1 MTIQTTS
8 KRMAVPFVDLHAQY
22 ASIEQ
27 EVNVAIK
34 SVLERSDFILG
45 HALDQFETEFANYIG
60 TEFAIGVD
68 SGMSA
73 LMLILRALKIG
84 PGDEVITS
92 ANTFI
97 ATALTISGVGATP
110 VLVDVDPETF
120 TLDLEKLERAVT
132 SRTRAI
138 MPVHLFG
145 HPEDMDP
152 IMELAQRHNL
162 FVIEDACQSHGA
174 RYKGKM
180 TGSFGNAAAYSFYPA
195 KNLGAYGDGGMIVT
209 NDPAL
214 RESIQLLRN
223 YGQTA
228 KYHHAVQGYNNRL
241 DTLQAAVLRVKL
253 QYLDGWNAARRE
265 HADLYDELLAGSGV
279 ALPPRMPEAEPV
291 WHLYAIRTDHRDEL
305 REFLQERGI
314 SSGIHYPIPIHLQP
328 AYQDLGL
335 HAGDFPVSERDAERM
350 LSLPMYAEL
359 SDEQIHYVADAVHEF
374 GEAHGLTSS
383 QFSSGR

>member
-1 MTIQTTS
+1 MTIQTKPMS
-8 KRMAVPFVDLHAQY
+8 VPFVDLHAQY
-22 ASIEQ
+22 ASIEA
-27 EVNVAIK
+27 EVNLAIK
-34 SVLERSDFILG
+34 TVLERGDFILG
-45 HALDQFETEFANYIG
+45 QALEQFEADFAAFIG

-73 LMLILRALKIG
+73 LMLALRGLKIG

-110 VLVDVDPETF
+110 VLVDVDPETY
-120 TLDLEKLERAVT
+120 TLDLDKLERAIT
-132 SRTRAI
+132 PKTKAI

-152 IMELAQRHNL
+152 IMEMAKRHNL
-162 FVIEDACQSHGA
+162 FIIEDACQSHGA
-174 RYKGKM
+174 TYKGKT
-180 TGSFGNAAAYSFYPA
+180 TGTFGDAAAYSFYPA

-209 NDPAL
+209 SDSEL

-241 DTLQAAVLRVKL
+241 DTLQAAVLKVKL
-253 QYLDGWNAARRE
+253 QYLAGWNAARRA
-265 HADLYDELLAGSGV
+265 HADLYGHLLRGSGV
-279 ALPPRMPEAEPV
+279 ELPPQMPEVEPV
-291 WHLYAIRTDHRDEL
+291 WHLYAIRTDHRDAL
-305 REFLQERGI
+305 RDFLAERGI
-314 SSGIHYPIPIHLQP
+314 STGIHYPIPIHMQP

-335 HAGDFPVSERDAERM
+335 NEGDFPVAERDALRM

-359 SDEQIHYVADAVHEF
+359 TDEQIEYVAAAIHEF
-374 GEAHGLTSS
+374 GGIHGTADTRLSAD
-383 QFSSGR
+383 

>member
-1 MTIQTTS
+1 MTIQVST
-8 KRMAVPFVDLHAQY
+8 KRMSVPFVDLQAQF

-27 EVNVAIK
+27 EVEQAMK
-34 SVLERSDFILG
+34 SVLKRSDFILG
-45 HALDQFETEFANYIG
+45 QALETFETDFAKYIG

-120 TLDLEKLERAVT
+120 TLDLEKLEHAIT
-132 SRTRAI
+132 SKTRAI

-145 HPEDMDP
+145 HSEDMDP
-152 IMELAQRHNL
+152 IMEMAKRHNL
-162 FVIEDACQSHGA
+162 FVVEDACQSHGA

-180 TGSFGNAAAYSFYPA
+180 TGSFGDAAAYSFYPA

-209 NDPAL
+209 SNVEL
-214 RESIQLLRN
+214 RNSIQLLRN

-241 DTLQAAVLRVKL
+241 DTLQAAVLGVKL

-265 HADLYDELLAGSGV
+265 HADLYDRLLAGSGV
-279 ALPPRMPEAEPV
+279 SVPPRMPECEPV

-328 AYQDLGL
+328 AYSDLGL
-335 HAGDFPVSERDAERM
+335 SEGDFPVSERDALRM

-359 SDEQIHYVADAVHEF
+359 TDEQIHYVAEAVHEF
-374 GEAHGLTSS
+374 GELHGMTGT
-383 QFSSGR
+383 QF

>member
-1 MTIQTTS
+1 
-8 KRMAVPFVDLHAQY
+8 
-22 ASIEQ
+22 
-27 EVNVAIK
+27 
-34 SVLERSDFILG
+34 
-45 HALDQFETEFANYIG
+45 
-60 TEFAIGVD
+60 
-68 SGMSA
+68 MSA

-84 PGDEVITS
+84 SGDEVITS

-120 TLDLEKLERAVT
+120 TLDLEQLERAVT
-132 SRTRAI
+132 SHTRAI

-209 NDPAL
+209 NDPEL
-214 RESIQLLRN
+214 RDSIQLLRN

-241 DTLQAAVLRVKL
+241 DTLQAAVLSVKL
-253 QYLDGWNAARRE
+253 RYLDGWNAARRD
-265 HADLYDELLAGSGV
+265 HADLYDKLLSGSGV
-279 ALPPRMPEAEPV
+279 AVPPRMPEAEPV

-314 SSGIHYPIPIHLQP
+314 STGIHYPIPIHLQP
-328 AYQDLGL
+328 AYQELGL
-335 HAGDFPVSERDAERM
+335 KEGDFPISERDAERM

-359 SDEQIHYVADAVHEF
+359 SDEQIHYVADAIHEF
-374 GEAHGLTSS
+374 SEIRGLTNS
-383 QFSSGR
+383 QFQSGR

>member
-1 MTIQTTS
+1 MTNQPQTKKMS
-8 KRMAVPFVDLHAQY
+8 VPFVDLHAQY
-22 ASIEQ
+22 ASIES
-27 EVNVAIK
+27 EVNVAMK
-34 SVLERSDFILG
+34 TVLERGDFILG
-45 HALDQFETEFANYIG
+45 KALEQFESDFAKFIG

-73 LMLILRALKIG
+73 LMLALRGLKIG

-110 VLVDVDPETF
+110 VLVDVDPETY
-120 TLDLEKLERAVT
+120 TLDLEKLERAIT
-132 SRTRAI
+132 PKTKAI

-152 IMELAQRHNL
+152 IMEMAKRHNL

-174 RYKGKM
+174 TYKAKT
-180 TGSFGNAAAYSFYPA
+180 TGTFGDAAAYSFYPA
-195 KNLGAYGDGGMIVT
+195 KNLGAYGDGGAIVT
-209 NDPAL
+209 SDPEL

-241 DTLQAAVLRVKL
+241 DTLQAAVLGVKL
-253 QYLDGWNAARRE
+253 QYLAEWNAARRA
-265 HADLYDELLAGSGV
+265 HADLYGQLLRGSGV
-279 ALPPRMPEAEPV
+279 ELPPQMPEVEPV
-291 WHLYAIRTDHRDEL
+291 WHLYAIRTDHRDAL
-305 REFLQERGI
+305 RDFLAERGI
-314 SSGIHYPIPIHLQP
+314 STGIHYPIPIHMQP
-328 AYQDLGL
+328 AYLELGYQQ
-335 HAGDFPVSERDAERM
+335 GDFPVAERDALRM

-359 SDEQIHYVADAVHEF
+359 TDEQIEYVVAAIHEF
-374 GEAHGLTSS
+374 GGIHGVADTRLSAD
-383 QFSSGR
+383 

>member
-1 MTIQTTS
+1 MTIQPQTKQMT
-8 KRMAVPFVDLHAQY
+8 VPFVDLHAQY
-22 ASIEQ
+22 VSIEA
-27 EVNVAIK
+27 EVNQAMK
-34 SVLERSDFILG
+34 NVLERGDFILG
-45 HALDQFETEFANYIG
+45 KALEQFEADFATFIG
-60 TEFAIGVD
+60 TDFAIGVD

-73 LMLILRALKIG
+73 LMLALRGLKIG

-110 VLVDVDPETF
+110 ILVDVDPETY
-120 TLDLEKLERAVT
+120 TLDLEKLERAIT
-132 SRTRAI
+132 PKTKAI

-152 IMELAQRHNL
+152 IMDLAKRHNL

-174 RYKGKM
+174 TYKGKT
-180 TGSFGNAAAYSFYPA
+180 TGTFGNAAAYSFYPA

-209 NDPAL
+209 SDPEL

-241 DTLQAAVLRVKL
+241 DTLQAAVLGVKL
-253 QYLDGWNAARRE
+253 QYLAEWNAARRA
-265 HADLYDELLAGSGV
+265 HADLYGQLLRGSGV
-279 ALPPRMPEAEPV
+279 ELPPQMPEVEPV
-291 WHLYAIRTDHRDEL
+291 WHLYAIRTDHRDAL
-305 REFLQERGI
+305 RDFLAERGI
-314 SSGIHYPIPIHLQP
+314 STGIHYPIPIHLQP
-328 AYQDLGL
+328 AYQELGYQQ
-335 HAGDFPVSERDAERM
+335 GDFPVAERDALRM

-359 SDEQIHYVADAVHEF
+359 TDEQIEYVAAAIHEF
-374 GEAHGLTSS
+374 GGIHGVAETRLSAD
-383 QFSSGR
+383 